1 MEHFTERARRVSQAA
16 LSIQTGSHLIL
27 GLGTVWAAW
36 QGASGYLSVYLEGF
50 LLYLTCALFSFLAY
64 KVLDG
69 GMKTTV
75 PFVVAYFVGSERA
88 EKKALPIY
96 FIGGAVIL
104 AFFQLGLSV
113 WGNLIIAPDL
123 AATVVAPADDVTPAA
138 LDDVTVTYET
148 DRQALVDVVSEKKKA
163 LAALTAERETEKI
176 NAVPAAIRAG
186 AQSGNTW
193 AQSKQRE
200 YKNAIHRRYQR
211 RITAAEEDLRAA
223 ENNLTAFVNRR
234 GDAVTEARTKAVEQS
249 IEESAAADAKVMAW
263 ADFFRALMLVALVLF
278 LAATFLICAYED
290 AYCEK
295 VLPELTA
302 GAVAAKAW
310 NSVTGL
316 ALKRADNA
324 IEQKLVEA
332 APPPPPARKVAPSGV
347 PEFLRVEALPAPPPA
362 PAPVVEFVAPPL
374 KEVKAVKRI
383 EILTNDEA
391 KQLIAKARAR
401 ARYWGG
407 NDALVTKML
416 TQLRENGY
424 TAQVDENDSKR
435 LKISKP

>member
-36 QGASGYLSVYLEGF
+36 QGASGYLSTYLDGF

-148 DRQALVDVVSEKKKA
+148 DRQALVDVVAEKKKA

-234 GDAVTEARTKAVEQS
+234 GDAVANARTKAVEQS
-249 IEESAAADAKVMAW
+249 IEESAKADAKVMAW
-263 ADFFRALMLVALVLF
+263 ADFFQALMLVALVLF
-278 LAATFLICAYED
+278 LASTFLICAYED

-332 APPPPPARKVAPSGV
+332 APPAPPARKVAPSGV
-347 PEFLRVEALPAPPPA
+347 PEFLRVEAIPAPAAA
-362 PAPVVEFVAPPL
+362 PAPVVEFVAAPL

-424 TAQVDENDSKR
+424 TAQVDAADDKR

>member
-36 QGASGYLSVYLEGF
+36 QGASGYLSTYLDGF
-50 LLYLTCALFSFLAY
+50 LLYLACALFSFLAY

-148 DRQALVDVVSEKKKA
+148 DRQAMVDVVAEKKKA

-186 AQSGNTW
+186 AKSGNTW

-211 RITAAEEDLRAA
+211 RITAAEEDLRSA

-310 NSVTGL
+310 NSLTGV

-324 IEQKLVEA
+324 IEQKLVEV

-347 PEFLRVEALPAPPPA
+347 PEFLRVEAIPAPPA
-362 PAPVVEFVAPPL
+362 PAPVFEFVAPPL
-374 KEVKAVKRI
+374 KEVAPIKKI
-383 EILTNDEA
+383 ELLTNEDA
-391 KQLIAKARAR
+391 KQLIARARAR

-407 NDALVTKML
+407 NDVLVTKML

-424 TAQVDENDSKR
+424 TAQVDAADDKR

>member
-36 QGASGYLSVYLEGF
+36 QGASGYLSTYLDGF
-50 LLYLTCALFSFLAY
+50 LLYATCAVFSLLAY
-64 KVLDG
+64 KVIDG
-69 GMKTTV
+69 GMRTTV
-75 PFVVAYFVGSERA
+75 PFVVAYLVGSERA
-88 EKKALPIY
+88 EKKALPGY
-96 FIGGAVIL
+96 FIGGAVVL

-138 LDDVTVTYET
+138 LDDVTATYET
-148 DRQALVDVVSEKKKA
+148 DRQALVDVVAEKKKA
-163 LAALTAERETEKI
+163 LAALVAERETQKI
-176 NAVPAAIRAG
+176 SAVPAAIRSG

-200 YKNAIHRRYQR
+200 YQNTVHRRYQR
-211 RITAAEEDLRAA
+211 RITEAEEDLRGA

-234 GDAVTEARTKAVEQS
+234 GDAVSAARTKV
-249 IEESAAADAKVMAW
+249 IERSMRESAKADAKVVAW

-278 LAATFLICAYED
+278 LASTTLVCAYED

-295 VLPELTA
+295 VLPELSA
-302 GAVAAKAW
+302 GGVAAKAW
-310 NSVTGL
+310 NTLSGI
-316 ALKRADNA
+316 ALKRADKA
-324 IEQKLVEA
+324 IEAKLSEPAPA
-332 APPPPPARKVAPSGV
+332 APKVAPAMM
-347 PEFLRVEALPAPPPA
+347 PEFLQRVELAEEKKAP
-362 PAPVVEFVAPPL
+362 VEFVATPL
-374 KEVKAVKRI
+374 KEVKKVDA
-383 EILTNDEA
+383 LTNEQA
-391 KQLIAKARAR
+391 KILIARVRAR

-407 NDALVTKML
+407 ADALVQKML
-416 TQLRENGY
+416 TTLRENGY
-424 TAQVDENDSKR
+424 TAQVDKSDDKR

>member
-123 AATVVAPADDVTPAA
+123 AATVVAPAGDVTPDA

-148 DRQALVDVVSEKKKA
+148 DRQALVDVVAEKKKA
-163 LAALTAERETEKI
+163 LAALVAERETQKI
-176 NAVPAAIRAG
+176 NAVPSAVRAG
-186 AQSGNTW
+186 AQSGNNW

-200 YKNAIHRRYQR
+200 YHNAVHRRYQR
-211 RITAAEEDLRAA
+211 RITTAEEDLRNA
-223 ENNLTAFVNRR
+223 ENNLTTFVNRR
-234 GDAVTEARTKAVEQS
+234 GDAVANARTKAVEQS
-249 IEESAAADAKVMAW
+249 IEESAKADAKVMAW

-310 NSVTGL
+310 NSLTGV
-316 ALKRADNA
+316 ALKKADNA
-324 IEQKLVEA
+324 IEQKLVEV
-332 APPPPPARKVAPSGV
+332 APPPPPARKVASSGV
-347 PEFLRVEALPAPPPA
+347 PEFLRVEAIPEPAPA
-362 PAPVVEFVAPPL
+362 PAPVFEFVAPPL
-374 KEVKAVKRI
+374 KEVAPVKKI
-383 EILTNDEA
+383 ELLTNEDA
-391 KQLIAKARAR
+391 KQLIARARAR

-416 TQLRENGY
+416 TTLRENGY
-424 TAQVDENDSKR
+424 TAQVDESDSKR

>member
-36 QGASGYLSVYLEGF
+36 QGASGYLSTYLDGF
-50 LLYLTCALFSFLAY
+50 LLYITCALFSFLAY

-148 DRQALVDVVSEKKKA
+148 DRQALVDVVAEKKKA
-163 LAALTAERETEKI
+163 LAAITAERETEKI

-186 AQSGNTW
+186 SQSGNTW

-310 NSVTGL
+310 NSLTGV

-324 IEQKLVEA
+324 IEQKLVEV

-347 PEFLRVEALPAPPPA
+347 PEFLRVEAIPAPPPA
-362 PAPVVEFVAPPL
+362 PAPVVEFVAAPL
-374 KEVKAVKRI
+374 KEVQAPKKI
-383 EILTNDEA
+383 ELLTNEDA
-391 KQLIAKARAR
+391 KQLIARARAR

-407 NDALVTKML
+407 NDVLVTKML

-424 TAQVDENDSKR
+424 TAQVDENDDKR

>member
-36 QGASGYLSVYLEGF
+36 QGASGYLSTYLDGF
-50 LLYLTCALFSFLAY
+50 LLYLTCAVFSFLAY

-148 DRQALVDVVSEKKKA
+148 DRQALVDVVAEKKKA

-176 NAVPAAIRAG
+176 NAVPAQIRAG

-234 GDAVTEARTKAVEQS
+234 GDVVSNARTKAVERS
-249 IEESAAADAKVMAW
+249 IEDSAKADAKVMAW

-278 LAATFLICAYED
+278 IAATFLICAYED

-310 NSVTGL
+310 NSLTGV
-316 ALKRADNA
+316 ALKKADNA
-324 IEQKLVEA
+324 IEQKLVEV
-332 APPPPPARKVAPSGV
+332 APPPPPARKVAPSGI
-347 PEFLRVEALPAPPPA
+347 PEFLRVETIPAPPPA

-374 KEVKAVKRI
+374 KEVAPAKKI
-383 EILTNDEA
+383 ELLTNEEA
-391 KQLIAKARAR
+391 KQLIARARAR

-416 TQLRENGY
+416 ITLRENGY
-424 TAQVDENDSKR
+424 TAQVDESDEKR